1 MEVLEEIGGML
12 EDILIPIS
20 ICVIMP
26 ITMVWLHMRSKK
38 HESDNRTGIVLA
50 ALEKNPNIDLEEL
63 IQKITPKSATLKEK
77 LLKKLMWGSV
87 ISAIGIG
94 FLGYAL
100 YMDFVGGMSAE
111 DMERSYFCGGITMLI
126 GLAILL
132 VFFISKRMLAKELEM
147 ESEKQHD

>member
-12 EDILIPIS
+12 EEILIPLS

-26 ITMVWLHMRSKK
+26 ITMVWMNLRSKK
-38 HESDNRTGIVLA
+38 QADKNRTDIILA

-63 IQKITPKSATLKEK
+63 MQKITPKSATLKEK

-100 YMDFVGGMSAE
+100 YMDFVGGMSVE

-132 VFFISKRMLAKELEM
+132 VFFISKRMMAKELEA
-147 ESEKQHD
+147 EGNKK

>member
-1 MEVLEEIGGML
+1 MEVLEEICSML

-26 ITMVWLHMRSKK
+26 ITMVWLNLRSKK
-38 HESDNRTGIVLA
+38 QADKNRTDIILA

-63 IQKITPKSATLKEK
+63 MQKITPKSATLKEK

-87 ISAIGIG
+87 ISAIGLG

-100 YMDFVGGMSAE
+100 YMDVVGGMPVE
-111 DMERSYFCGGITMLI
+111 DMGRSYFCGGITMLI

-132 VFFISKRMLAKELEM
+132 VFFISKRMLAKELEA
-147 ESEKQHD
+147 EANKK

>member
-1 MEVLEEIGGML
+1 MEVLEEIIGML
-12 EDILIPIS
+12 EDVLVPIS
-20 ICVIMP
+20 ICVVMP
-26 ITMVWLHMRSKK
+26 ITMVWLYYRGKK
-38 HESDNRTGIVLA
+38 QADKNRTDIILT

-100 YMDFVGGMSAE
+100 YMDFVGGMSVE

-132 VFFISKRMLAKELEM
+132 VFFISKRMLAKELEA
-147 ESEKQHD
+147 EGNKK

>member
-1 MEVLEEIGGML
+1 
-12 EDILIPIS
+12 
-20 ICVIMP
+20 
-26 ITMVWLHMRSKK
+26 MRNKK

-63 IQKITPKSATLKEK
+63 MQKITPKSATLKEK

-100 YMDFVGGMSAE
+100 YMDFVGGMSVE
-111 DMERSYFCGGITMLI
+111 DLERSYFCGGITMLI

-132 VFFISKRMLAKELEM
+132 VFFISKRMMAKELEA
-147 ESEKQHD
+147 EGNKK

>member
-1 MEVLEEIGGML
+1 M
-12 EDILIPIS
+12 
-20 ICVIMP
+20 
-26 ITMVWLHMRSKK
+26 WLHMRSKK

-63 IQKITPKSATLKEK
+63 MHKITPKSATLKEK

-100 YMDFVGGMSAE
+100 YMDFVGGMSVE
-111 DMERSYFCGGITMLI
+111 DLERSYFCGGITMLI

-132 VFFISKRMLAKELEM
+132 VFFISKRMLAKELEA
-147 ESEKQHD
+147 EANKK

>member
-1 MEVLEEIGGML
+1 
-12 EDILIPIS
+12 
-20 ICVIMP
+20 
-26 ITMVWLHMRSKK
+26 MVWLHMRSKK

-100 YMDFVGGMSAE
+100 YMDFVGGMSVE

-132 VFFISKRMLAKELEM
+132 VFFISKRMLAKELEA
-147 ESEKQHD
+147 EANKK

>member
-12 EDILIPIS
+12 EEILIPLS

-26 ITMVWLHMRSKK
+26 ITMVWMNLRSKK
-38 HESDNRTGIVLA
+38 QADKNRTDIILA

-63 IQKITPKSATLKEK
+63 MQKITPKSTTLKEK

-100 YMDFVGGMSAE
+100 YMDFVGGMSVE

-132 VFFISKRMLAKELEM
+132 VFFISKRMMAKELEA
-147 ESEKQHD
+147 EGNKK

>member
-1 MEVLEEIGGML
+1 
-12 EDILIPIS
+12 
-20 ICVIMP
+20 
-26 ITMVWLHMRSKK
+26 MVWLHMRSKK

-63 IQKITPKSATLKEK
+63 MQKITPKSATLKEK

-100 YMDFVGGMSAE
+100 YMDFVGGMSVE

-132 VFFISKRMLAKELEM
+132 VFFISKRMLAKELEA
-147 ESEKQHD
+147 EANKK

>member
-1 MEVLEEIGGML
+1 MEILEEIGGML

-26 ITMVWLHMRSKK
+26 ITMVWLNLRSKK
-38 HESDNRTGIVLA
+38 QADKNRTDIILA

-63 IQKITPKSATLKEK
+63 MQKITPKSATLKEK

-100 YMDFVGGMSAE
+100 YMDFVGGMPAE
-111 DMERSYFCGGITMLI
+111 DLGRSFFCGGITMLI

-132 VFFISKRMLAKELEM
+132 VFFISKRMLAKELEA
-147 ESEKQHD
+147 EANKK

>member
-1 MEVLEEIGGML
+1 
-12 EDILIPIS
+12 
-20 ICVIMP
+20 MP

-63 IQKITPKSATLKEK
+63 MQKITPKSATLKEK

-100 YMDFVGGMSAE
+100 YMDFVGGMSVE

-126 GLAILL
+126 GMAILL
-132 VFFISKRMLAKELEM
+132 VFFISKRMLAKELEA
-147 ESEKQHD
+147 EANKK

>member
-1 MEVLEEIGGML
+1 MEILEEIGGML
-12 EDILIPIS
+12 EDTLIPIS

-26 ITMVWLHMRSKK
+26 ITMVWLNLRSKK
-38 HESDNRTGIVLA
+38 PS
-50 ALEKNPNIDLEEL
+50 IDLEEL
-63 IQKITPKSATLKEK
+63 MQKITPKSATLKEK

-100 YMDFVGGMSAE
+100 YMDFVGGMSVE
-111 DMERSYFCGGITMLI
+111 RLERSYFCGGITMLI

-132 VFFISKRMLAKELEM
+132 VFFISKRMLAKELEA
-147 ESEKQHD
+147 EANKK

>member
-1 MEVLEEIGGML
+1 MEILEEIGGML

-26 ITMVWLHMRSKK
+26 ITMVWLNLRSKK
-38 HESDNRTGIVLA
+38 QADKNRTDIILA

-63 IQKITPKSATLKEK
+63 MQKITPKSATLKEK

-100 YMDFVGGMSAE
+100 YMNFIGGMPAE
-111 DMERSYFCGGITMLI
+111 DLGRSFFCGGITMLI
-126 GLAILL
+126 GMAILL
-132 VFFISKRMLAKELEM
+132 VFFISKRMLAKELEA
-147 ESEKQHD
+147 EANKK

>member
-38 HESDNRTGIVLA
+38 HESDNRTRIVLT

-100 YMDFVGGMSAE
+100 YMDFVGGMSVKN
-111 DMERSYFCGGITMLI
+111 MERSYFCGGITMLI

-132 VFFISKRMLAKELEM
+132 VFFISRRMLAKELEA
-147 ESEKQHD
+147 EGNKK

>member
-12 EDILIPIS
+12 EEILIPLS

-26 ITMVWLHMRSKK
+26 ITMVWLNLRSKK
-38 HESDNRTGIVLA
+38 QADKNRTDIILA

-63 IQKITPKSATLKEK
+63 MQKITPKSTTLKEK

-100 YMDFVGGMSAE
+100 YMDFVGGMSVE

-132 VFFISKRMLAKELEM
+132 VFFISKRMLAKELEA
-147 ESEKQHD
+147 ETNKK

>member
-1 MEVLEEIGGML
+1 
-12 EDILIPIS
+12 
-20 ICVIMP
+20 
-26 ITMVWLHMRSKK
+26 MVWLHLRSKK

-63 IQKITPKSATLKEK
+63 MQKITPKSATLKEK

-100 YMDFVGGMSAE
+100 YMDFVGGMSVE
-111 DMERSYFCGGITMLI
+111 DLERSYFCGGITMLI

-132 VFFISKRMLAKELEM
+132 VFFISKRMLAKELEA
-147 ESEKQHD
+147 EANKK

>member
-26 ITMVWLHMRSKK
+26 ITMVWLNLRSKK
-38 HESDNRTGIVLA
+38 QADKNRTDVILA

-63 IQKITPKSATLKEK
+63 MQKITPKSATLKEK

-94 FLGYAL
+94 FLGSAL
-100 YMDFVGGMSAE
+100 YMNFIGGMPVE
-111 DMERSYFCGGITMLI
+111 NLGRFFFCGGITMLI

-132 VFFISKRMLAKELEM
+132 VFFISKRMLAKELEA
-147 ESEKQHD
+147 EGNKK

>member
-1 MEVLEEIGGML
+1 M
-12 EDILIPIS
+12 
-20 ICVIMP
+20 
-26 ITMVWLHMRSKK
+26 
-38 HESDNRTGIVLA
+38 LA

-100 YMDFVGGMSAE
+100 YMDFVGGMSVE

-132 VFFISKRMLAKELEM
+132 VFFISKRMLAKELEA
-147 ESEKQHD
+147 EANKK

>member
-1 MEVLEEIGGML
+1 
-12 EDILIPIS
+12 
-20 ICVIMP
+20 
-26 ITMVWLHMRSKK
+26 MVWLHMRSKK

-63 IQKITPKSATLKEK
+63 MQKITPKSTTLKEK

-100 YMDFVGGMSAE
+100 YMDFVGGMSVE

-126 GLAILL
+126 GMAILL
-132 VFFISKRMLAKELEM
+132 VFFISKRMLAKELEA
-147 ESEKQHD
+147 EANKK